1 MAIYKRDI
9 DFQKLDKMR
18 QNWTKLDTIGQHQT
32 NGQHWTKLDKIGQ
45 NWTKLDKQTK
55 LDKSI

>member
-18 QNWTKLDTIGQHQT
+18 QNWTF
-32 NGQHWTKLDKIGQ
+32 LDKKGQ
-45 NWTKLDKQTK
+45 
-55 LDKSI
+55 I

>member
-18 QNWTKLDTIGQHQT
+18 QNWTKM
-32 NGQHWTKLDKIGQ
+32 DKMRQ
-45 NWTKLDKQTK
+45 NWTLLDK
-55 LDKSI
+55 

>member
-18 QNWTKLDTIGQHQT
+18 QNWTKLDKNGQNETKLDTIGQMD
-32 NGQHWTKLDKIGQ
+32 NIGQ
-45 NWTKLDKQTK
+45 NWTNRQN
-55 LDKSI
+55 